1 MIVYFAD
8 RHMNIL
14 GVASDLLPGAFHLRD
29 DMKTSELENG
39 ISTFEVTFDYKKDTH
54 VTLKKYCAAG
64 NFLLVKEK
72 DGKYTP
78 YTIIDKEDDIAD
90 KHIYIYAEDAGL
102 DLLNEI
108 VPAYEAVSAAT
119 ARDYI
124 LAFTADS
131 GFEIGI
137 DDLGTSVTKTLH
149 WDGEETAASR
159 VRSVALEFDNAE
171 IGYSFTIDKFRITHK
186 YINIYKKH
194 GKDVA
199 LELRFGREI
208 DDIVERESVA
218 NLVTA
223 LRCHGGTPESTDA
236 HPEPVPITFEH
247 DGYVPHVY
255 HYDDGDIYTDGFY
268 LKSREYN
275 KKWTRYLTESGTGEG
290 YIVGAFS
297 YDTTSQK
304 ELCDQAIAELKRLRE
319 PEITYEVSL
328 NTIPENLKLG
338 DTCRIVDDNGE
349 LYVSAR
355 LIELKVS
362 ECNRTRE
369 ATFGDFK
376 KLTSGINDKVE
387 KLAEEFAKIQ
397 AAKTLYT
404 WIVFA
409 DDNQGTNLSTDSFGK
424 NYIGIA
430 TNKISSTP
438 DLHPDNPLQVYTFSR
453 INAIDGRGFTV
464 RGSWAPNT
472 SYSITGTNIDVVEH
486 EGSTYACNNSHV
498 SGQTFDP
505 SKWVLIAEKGT
516 DGQDGQDGTNGYS
529 IRGSFI
535 RGRKTD
541 SSWQQNCD
549 TVTPYT
555 TVGFGNYDDLADG
568 TRVPLTGNKY
578 DASTWANGD
587 IFTST
592 GTAKD
597 TGIAYT
603 VVWEKTG
610 AMRSDGSIPAKVV
623 AYSYAE
629 KGDAGVSVTNIE
641 STNSTADGGISVVTV
656 TLSDGST
663 KTFNVKNGNTGSTAE
678 WYYGTNLVHKE
689 GSVSILT
696 SFTPGVVVGSMYLNP
711 DTSLVYKCTSISND
725 NASWT
730 YAGDITTGVID
741 NIEIGGRNL
750 FRGSSDLDASQ
761 FVFSDP
767 DRAMVISSGVDN
779 EVSFLRLIPTT
790 YTAIAKCKID
800 YLLYQD
806 YVNSD
811 VTLSFD
817 AREIESENQSY
828 TSDSFYAYVGV
839 QSPERINSVF
849 DNEHE
854 RYKQLKTKTSSST
867 WKRYSLTWRIPDSLV
882 TGNES
887 VLVDGSYVTFQM
899 YRKGS
904 TVPVEI
910 RNIKFERGSKDTDWT
925 PAPEDVT
932 SEITITKRLAQDNQ
946 NNLTIVER
954 TANSAKS
961 GIEQEVLDRQS
972 AINEV
977 TTSINTLD
985 TNTVKTAT
993 FNIYKENVNARFNAI
1008 NATLEQTAG
1017 YIRLDDER
1025 GQIEVGKI
1033 TKDNTYVVTIEG
1045 NVISFKDEDEVIAF
1059 FEQRHL
1065 VIDEVHANNQ
1075 SKIGPFAFIRRSSGN
1090 LSFLYVGGEEV

>member
-29 DMKTSELENG
+29 DMKTSDVDSGL
-39 ISTFEVTFDYKKDTH
+39 STFEATFDYKKDTH

-72 DGKYTP
+72 DGTYTP
-78 YTIIDKEDDIAD
+78 YTIIDKEDDISD
-90 KHIYIYAEDAGL
+90 RHIYVYAEDAGL

-108 VPAYEAVSAAT
+108 APVYICENENGMTAAE
-119 ARDYI
+119 YI
-124 LAFTADS
+124 LVFTADS

-137 DDLGTSVTKTLH
+137 NEIAKNEDGSDKKRTLY
-149 WDGEETAASR
+149 WDGESTVTDR
-159 VRSVALEFDNAE
+159 IRSVATEFDNAE
-171 IGYSFTIDKFRITHK
+171 IGYSFAIDKFRITHK
-186 YINIYKKH
+186 YINLYKKH

-208 DDIVERESVA
+208 DNIVEKESVA
-218 NLVTA
+218 NLVTG
-223 LRCHGGTPESTDA
+223 LMVVGGTPEATDDN
-236 HPEPVPITFEH
+236 PEPDPVTLVN
-247 DGYVPHVY
+247 YT
-255 HYDDGDIYTDGFY
+255 YDDGDIYVE
-268 LKSREYN
+268 KSTGNLFSRDAN
-275 KKWTRYLTESGTGEG
+275 SKWSRYLTESGTGEG
-290 YIVGAFS
+290 YIMGTFD
-297 YDTTSQK
+297 YDTTDQS
-304 ELCDQAIAELKRLRE
+304 ELCNRAISELKELRE
-319 PEITYEVSL
+319 PFISYEVSL

-338 DTCRIVDDNGE
+338 DTCRLVDDNGE

-362 ECNRTRE
+362 ECNNTRE

-404 WIVFA
+404 WMVFA
-409 DDNQGTNLSTDSFGK
+409 DDASGTNMSTSSVGK
-424 NYIGIA
+424 SYIGIA
-430 TNKISSTP
+430 TNKISPDP
-438 DLHPDNPLQVYTFSR
+438 DLTNPLLYTFTR
-453 INAIDGRGFTV
+453 ISAVDGRGFTV

-472 SYSITGTNIDVVEH
+472 SYSITGTNIDVVEY

-535 RGRKTD
+535 RGRLTN
-541 SSWQQNCD
+541 SQWLTRCD
-549 TVTPYT
+549 TSTPYST
-555 TVGFGNYDDLADG
+555 SGFGNYDDISDG
-568 TRVPLTGNKY
+568 TRVPESGNKY

-587 IFTST
+587 YFIST
-592 GTAKD
+592 GTA
-597 TGIAYT
+597 TNSGIAYT
-603 VVWEKTG
+603 IVWEKTG
-610 AMRSDGSIPAKVV
+610 AMQSNGSIPAKVV

-761 FVFSDP
+761 FVFSDK

-839 QSPERINSVF
+839 QSPERINYVF

-854 RYKQLKTKTSSST
+854 RYKQLKTKTSSSS

-882 TGNES
+882 TGDES

-954 TANSAKS
+954 TANTAISN
-961 GIEQEVLDRQS
+961 IEKEVSDRQS

-985 TNTVKTAT
+985 TNTVKTTA
-993 FNIYKENVNARFNAI
+993 FNTYKANVDSRFNAI

-1090 LSFLYVGGEEV
+1090 LSFLYVGGEEG